1 MNNFYEAD
9 LELYVIP
16 EEGNTQHLFT
26 LSGIGQMLLCMC
38 RNTIWCE
45 FSDRGGGGMRSVRFQ
60 ESSSKTATTIG
71 IALAY
76 DT

>member
-16 EEGNTQHLFT
+16 EESNTQHLFT

-45 FSDRGGGGMRSVRFQ
+45 FSGRGGGVGGGGH
-60 ESSSKTATTIG
+60 A
-71 IALAY
+71 AL
-76 DT
+76 